1 MRDRPYFLWDVP
13 VTEAELR
20 QRLHHPDPDTR
31 AQWQARIMREARY
44 RDVWKYLT
52 LDEILRDWHDIRR
65 HLGRMRG
72 FWEYLLNGWR
82 KDGLLSPA
90 A

>member
-1 MRDRPYFLWDVP
+1 MHDRPYFLWDVP
-13 VTEAELR
+13 ITEAELR
-20 QRLHHPDPDTR
+20 DRLRHPDPDTR
-31 AQWQARIMREARY
+31 AQWQAVVMREARY
-44 RDVWKYLT
+44 DDVWTYLT
-52 LDEILRDWHDIRR
+52 LSEVVRDWPDIQR

-82 KDGLLSPA
+82 KDGLLPA